1 MNTLLAVFNAFPA
14 ILQSVQAVEEAIPM
28 SNTGQQKMNLVLGAA
43 ATAWEVAQVGEQIN
57 KTNWLAG
64 VQAMT
69 NVAVAGLTAAGV
81 LGTSSAANP
90 TSAAATNT
98 TTSTTTATA
107 AATATPAAAA
117 PSTASSAPVSS
128 N

>member
-81 LGTSSAANP
+81 LGTSSAA
-90 TSAAATNT
+90 ANT
-98 TTSTTTATA
+98 TTSTTPATA

-117 PSTASSAPVSS
+117 PPTASSAPVSS